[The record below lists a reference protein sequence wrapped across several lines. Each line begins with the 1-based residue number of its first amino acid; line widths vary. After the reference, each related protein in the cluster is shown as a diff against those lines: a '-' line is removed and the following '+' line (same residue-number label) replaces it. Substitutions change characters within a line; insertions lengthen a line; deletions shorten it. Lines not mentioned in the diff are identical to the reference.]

1 MSTHPARP
9 SFPLPT
15 HVADGARL
23 LVVYCHPRPHRSRV
37 NKALVDAVRDLPGV
51 TVHELY
57 ERYPDGGIDVATEQ
71 ALLAAHEAVVLQ
83 HPFYWYS
90 TPPLLKEWLD
100 VVLTWGWAYGRGG
113 TALRGKTVLTAITTG
128 GREAAYR
135 RDGFN
140 RFTVRELLAPIDQ
153 TVHLCGMRYLPPFV
167 VHDTHR
173 IEEAAI
179 RTAAADYRAVVEA
192 LRDGRRPPDDA
203 PRANADL
210 AWTLRPV
217 EVS

>member
-1 MSTHPARP
+1 MTTARPTFPRRALADPGARVLVLLAHPA
-9 SFPLPT
+9 L
-15 HVADGARL
+15 
-23 LVVYCHPRPHRSRV
+23 HRSRV
-37 NKALVDAVRDLPGV
+37 NRRLAAAAREVRGI
-51 TVHELY
+51 TVHDLY
-57 ERYPDGGIDVATEQ
+57 RSYPDLDVDVAHEQ
-71 ALLAAHEAVVLQ
+71 ALLAAHAHVVFQ

-113 TALRGKTVLTAITTG
+113 TALRDKAVLTAITTG

-140 RFTVRELLAPIDQ
+140 RFTIRELLAPVDQ
-153 TVHLCGMRYLPPFV
+153 TAHLCGMRYLPPFV

-173 IEEAAI
+173 IEEADI
-179 RTAAADYRAVVEA
+179 HAAADDYRAVVEA